1 MTLSV
6 LFTELRSRPAAPRTL
21 VLLQELAKSKLAY
34 QQLKSYHEQL
44 LFYKAY
50 PPSKAIRRFC
60 DKELLNFIERI
71 NALDEDARW
80 QLTLS
85 GIVGTKMTYAY
96 EYPLAQWIIGKIG
109 RRIEIDWEL
118 LAENGNEG
126 LENLLPII
134 MEASEGDAID
144 SPFVSMQD
152 YLQAACGKHSAL
164 QWLLKRLEQTFS
176 KKTLWPMYDALLLD
190 LSYDLIPPA
199 PSRSLVEDHPPQE
212 LYLWNPQAARK
223 SLNVAREVMKPLR
236 IGPTVPPQ
244 RGRELLDLVHGAL
257 LVRLREY
264 YGATR
269 ANPDEFYDIP
279 VGRGMRLLLWFM
291 TPEYRL
297 PLETGLGFLLVKN
310 GVPIGYG
317 GGGMHAKRIEI
328 AINIFDTF
336 RGGDAAW
343 IYAQTARVCYA
354 MCGSPWLVA
363 RKYQMGGDNNK
374 EGLQSGSFW
383 FYYKMGFRSIDP
395 EIREL
400 AEAERRKI
408 QKIKGYRT
416 PVSILKQ
423 LSKED
428 AVLSLRGEDPS
439 AYREPALGEIGM
451 LVPQLIAERYGG
463 NRANLTATVLKDLRK
478 LIGANYSGWTKAE
491 KERFAQMGLFMLAI
505 PGIEN
510 WSRRDKDKLIRLAR
524 CKGSIREGDYVKAM
538 RHNLRFF
545 DALEKLVSPS

>member
-1 MTLSV
+1 MSV
-6 LFTELRSRPAAPRTL
+6 SL
-21 VLLQELAKSKLAY
+21 LLQELRTRPDAARTLALLKQVAKHSLSPSR
-34 QQLKSYHEQL
+34 LMDYHEHL

-50 PPSKAIRRFC
+50 PLSKAIRHFC
-60 DKELLNFIERI
+60 EDELLRFTERI
-71 NALDEDARW
+71 NALDDYSRS
-80 QLTLS
+80 QLDLS

-96 EYPLAQWIIGKIG
+96 EFPNAKWMISKIGKK
-109 RRIEIDWEL
+109 IELDWDL
-118 LAENGNEG
+118 LSENGNEG
-126 LENLLPII
+126 LENMLPII

-144 SPFVSMQD
+144 SPDVSMQD
-152 YLQAACGKHSAL
+152 YLEAARGKYSAL
-164 QWLLKRLEQTFS
+164 QWLLKRLEETFS
-176 KKTLWPMYDALLLD
+176 KQSLWPVYDSLLLD
-190 LSYDLIPPA
+190 LSYELIPPA
-199 PSRSLVEDHPPQE
+199 PSRSLVEDHPPRE

-223 SLNVAREVMKPLR
+223 QLNVAREVTKPLY
-236 IGPTVPPQ
+236 IGPTVKPQ

-291 TPEYRL
+291 IPEYRL

-317 GGGMHAKRIEI
+317 GGGMHAQRIEI

-395 EIREL
+395 EIREQ

-408 QKIKGYRT
+408 QKTKGYRT

-428 AVLSLRGEDPS
+428 AVLSLRGEDPGT
-439 AYREPALGEIGM
+439 YREPVLGEIGM
-451 LVPQLIAERYGG
+451 LVPNLIAERYGG
-463 NRANLTATVLKDLRK
+463 NRANLTGKVLKDLRK
-478 LIGANYSGWTKAE
+478 LIGANYFGWTKAE
-491 KERFAQMGLFMLAI
+491 KERFVQMGLFMLAI
-505 PGIEN
+505 PGIDKWN
-510 WSRRDKDKLIRLAR
+510 RRDLDKLIRLAR
-524 CKGSIREGDYVKAM
+524 FKGSIREGDYVKAM

-545 DALEKLVSPS
+545 EALEELVV

>member
-1 MTLSV
+1 MSFTSLSQ
-6 LFTELRSRPAAPRTL
+6 ELRTRPDATRTFA
-21 VLLQELAKSKLAY
+21 LLKQIGGKYLSAS
-34 QQLKSYHEQL
+34 QLISYHEHL

-50 PPSKAIRRFC
+50 PPSKSIRRFC
-60 DKELLNFIERI
+60 EDELARMIERV
-71 NALDEDARW
+71 NALDEYSHSLLD
-80 QLTLS
+80 LS
-85 GIVGTKMTYAY
+85 GIAGTKMTYAY
-96 EYPLAQWIIGKIG
+96 EFPNAKWLIGKAG
-109 RRIEIDWEL
+109 KHIEIDWDLIE
-118 LAENGNEG
+118 ENGNEG
-126 LENLLPII
+126 LENLLQII

-152 YLQAACGKHSAL
+152 YLETASGKHSAL
-164 QWLLKRLEQTFS
+164 PWLLKRLESTFS
-176 KKTLWPMYDALLLD
+176 KQSLWPVYDALLLD
-190 LSYDLIPPA
+190 LSCHLNPPA
-199 PSRSLVEDHPPQE
+199 PSRTLVEDHPPKE
-212 LYLWNPQAARK
+212 LYLWNPRAARQK
-223 SLNVAREVMKPLR
+223 INVAREVVKPLY
-236 IGPTVPPQ
+236 IGPTVKPK
-244 RGRELLDLVHGAL
+244 RGRELLDLVHGSL

-317 GGGMHAKRIEI
+317 GGGMHAMRIEI
-328 AINIFDTF
+328 AINIFHTF

-354 MCGSPWLVA
+354 MCGSPWLIA

-395 EIREL
+395 EIRGL
-400 AEAERRKI
+400 AESERRKI

-416 PVSILKQ
+416 PVSILKK

-439 AYREPALGEIGM
+439 AYREPSLGEIGM
-451 LVPQLIAERYGG
+451 LVPKVIAERYGG
-463 NRANLTATVLKDLRK
+463 DRTDLTRRVLKDLRK
-478 LIGANYSGWTKAE
+478 LIGATYSGWTKPE

-505 PGIEN
+505 PGIEK
-510 WSRRDKDKLIRLAR
+510 WSRRDLDKLIRLAR
-524 CKGSIREGDYVKAM
+524 LKGSIREGDYVKAM
-538 RHNLRFF
+538 RHNLKFNE
-545 DALEKLVSPS
+545 ALEKLVIS